1 MRIVVALGGNALLRR
16 GDKPDADI
24 QIANV
29 QLAAAQLAKL
39 ANEHELIITHGNG
52 PQVGV
57 LALESANDERLS
69 RAYPLDTLGAE
80 TQGMIG
86 YWLLQA
92 MQNALPG
99 RQVAT
104 MVCQT
109 LVLSGDPA
117 FANPTKFVGEVY
129 DEETAKRIARERGW
143 VVKADGEHFRRVVGS
158 PAPQRVIETRL
169 IRNLVNSGAVV
180 ICAGGGGVPV
190 IRNEKG
196 QLQGAEAVIDKDL
209 TAAVRAEDL
218 EADALIILTDV
229 DGVYEGYGTA
239 QARMVKRA
247 TPMRLREMGLPAGSM
262 GPKVEAACR
271 FVELTGDMAAI
282 GRLEDAL
289 DIIAGHSGTIVT
301 PGGNYGGPGDLRPPG
316 MGRI

>member
-209 TAAVRAEDL
+209 TAAVLAEDL

-262 GPKVEAACR
+262 GPKVEADCR

-289 DIIAGHSGTIVT
+289 DIIAGHGGTIVT